1 MWYYNQ
7 TVRVIVLTKL
17 KLKQGW
23 AMTANLK
30 SHSGNDE
37 AIVTDALSR
46 TLFVY
51 WHRKIKGDRVYL
63 NTRLTMFIA
72 SLGGKLKGIFV
83 TYVKAVLTNPQR
95 T

>member
-7 TVRVIVLTKL
+7 TIEVIVLAKL
-17 KLKQGW
+17 KLEQGW
-23 AMTANLK
+23 TMAANLK
-30 SHSGNDE
+30 SHSGNDD

-46 TLFVY
+46 TLFAY
-51 WHRKIKGDRVYL
+51 WHRKIKGEPVYL

-83 TYVKAVLTNPQR
+83 TYIKAVLTNPQR